1 MKKGRLEAF
10 SDGVLAIIITIMV
23 LEIEAPEGYMLSD
36 LEQLL
41 NIFVSYVI
49 SFLFIGIYWINHHHL
64 FQIAN
69 KVNSGIL
76 WANLNLLFWLSL
88 LPFATDWIGESD
100 IEEAPVMLY
109 SCVLLL
115 SMLSYKLLEY
125 LIVKNEGKTSAVGTN
140 LKKDTKG
147 LILIVINSLAILT
160 AFFQPVIAML
170 ILLIMAV
177 YWIIPSKRLEK
188 AYHNIND

>member
-1 MKKGRLEAF
+1 MRKGRLEAF

-23 LEIEAPEGYMLSD
+23 L
-36 LEQLL
+36 
-41 NIFVSYVI
+41 
-49 SFLFIGIYWINHHHL
+49 GI
-64 FQIAN
+64 
-69 KVNSGIL
+69 
-76 WANLNLLFWLSL
+76 

-125 LIVKNEGKTSAVGTN
+125 LIVKSEGKTSAVGTN

-147 LILIVINSLAILT
+147 LILIVINFLAILT
-160 AFFQPVIAML
+160 AFSQPVIAML
-170 ILLIMAV
+170 ILLIMAI

-188 AYHNIND
+188 AYNNINN